1 MLDLFKVL
9 SFLLRFSRRIRLA
22 RGMFAAI
29 LLTGILSGLANAG
42 LIALINARLSRP
54 SGGPAVLALSFA
66 ALCLILPVCR
76 FLSEICIMQL
86 TQKTLAEVRMHLCRE
101 TLSVPLRQLEDIGSA
116 RVLGALTDDVA
127 SIAGALV
134 SIPMFL
140 MNLSMVIGGLVYLAW
155 LSWWVLLTVLT
166 AMVVGVLTYRYP
178 TRKASQY
185 FRRSRQHWDE
195 LIKHLRSLTE
205 GIKELKLHRERRDS
219 FVFQGLEAVSHRL
232 HRQGFLGSVMS
243 AAGQSWGQILFFIA
257 IGVLLFAVPSVRPV
271 SSATLT
277 GYALVLLYLMTPMQ
291 VILNTFPALS
301 RASIAL
307 DTIERL
313 GLTLSTSTTERLSG
327 SPEIGADW
335 ERLDLLGIKHS
346 YPQEASAEAFV
357 LGPFNLSLRNGELV
371 FIVGGN
377 GSGKTTLGKL
387 LVGLY
392 TPESGEMLLDGRAIT
407 DENRDGFRQLFSA
420 VFSDFYL
427 FDTLFGLDNP
437 QLESRADWYL
447 RALLLDRKVRVREG
461 AFSTL
466 ALSHGQR
473 KRLALLT
480 AYLEDRPIYLFDEW
494 AADQDPQ
501 FKEVFYYHLLPEL
514 RARNKTVLVITHDD
528 RYYGVADRLVK
539 LDYGQLVYDGQPAG
553 LAAAQPF
560 LGAVVER

>member
-1 MLDLFKVL
+1 MPDLLKVL
-9 SFLLRFSRRIRLA
+9 RFLLRFSRRIRLA

-42 LIALINARLSRP
+42 LIALINAKLSRP
-54 SGGPAVLALSFA
+54 GGGPAVLALSFA
-66 ALCLILPVCR
+66 GLCLVLPVCR
-76 FLSEICIMQL
+76 FLSEICLIQL
-86 TQKTLAEVRMHLCRE
+86 TQRTLSEVRMHLCRE
-101 TLSVPLRQLEDIGSA
+101 ILSVPLRQLEDIGPG
-116 RVLGALTDDVA
+116 RVLATLTDDVA

-155 LSWWVLLTVLT
+155 LSWWVLLSVLA

-185 FRRSRQHWDE
+185 FRRGRQHWDE

-219 FVFQGLEAVSHRL
+219 FVFQGLETVSQRL
-232 HRQGFLGSVMS
+232 HRQGFLGSAMS

-257 IGVLLFAVPSVRPV
+257 IGVLLFVVPSVRPV
-271 SSATLT
+271 GSATLT

-307 DTIERL
+307 DAIERL
-313 GLTLSTSTTERLSG
+313 GLTLSASTTERLSG
-327 SPEIGADW
+327 VPEIAGW
-335 ERLDLLGIKHS
+335 ERLDLLGIRHS
-346 YPQEASAEAFV
+346 YPHEASVEAFV
-357 LGPFNLSLRNGELV
+357 LGPLNLSLRNGELV

-377 GSGKTTLGKL
+377 GSGKTTLAKL

-392 TPESGEMLLDGRAIT
+392 TPESGELLLDGRAVT

-427 FDTLFGLDNP
+427 FDTLFGLENP
-437 QLESRADWYL
+437 QLESRAEWYL
-447 RALLLDRKVRVREG
+447 RALLLDHKVRVREG

-466 ALSHGQR
+466 ALSQGQR

-514 RARNKTVLVITHDD
+514 RARSKTVLVITHDD
-528 RYYGVADRLVK
+528 RFYGVADRLLK
-539 LDYGQLVYDGQPAG
+539 LDCGKLVYDGQPAG
-553 LAAAQPF
+553 LAVAPSSRSVA
-560 LGAVVER
+560 VER